1 MHIHF
6 HRHLRYCHNYWLFEY
21 PLFWHY
27 LHNNIVLYRYT
38 YSVLHHNY
46 LKPTRYSPC
55 IYLNANALFDVTS
68 KFHRRF
74 YWRSSPIHDLVSLAR
89 LFTMIFRSLMTVL
102 RIANSKI
109 HQPSF
114 RGAINTAV
122 IKTSYNHRREAK
134 NLTINFRNTLNTLQD
149 SFKTVP
155 SPDLEETQRQFGLL
169 KFYATLTCFK
179 RKKNQ

>member
-68 KFHRRF
+68 KFYRRF

-114 RGAINTAV
+114 RGAITTAV
-122 IKTSYNHRREAK
+122 IVTSYNHRREAK
-134 NLTINFRNTLNTLQD
+134 I
-149 SFKTVP
+149 
-155 SPDLEETQRQFGLL
+155 
-169 KFYATLTCFK
+169 
-179 RKKNQ
+179 